1 MNRFYTSFYTFLCIF
16 RLMLVMLALL
26 VTWIINPILAILRIK
41 TPIRRFLMRRLPG
54 GEVFEP

>member
-1 MNRFYTSFYTFLCIF
+1 MKRLLDSFYTFLCIF

-41 TPIRRFLMRRLPG
+41 TPIRRFLMRQLPG
-54 GEVFEP
+54 GEVFDP

>member
-1 MNRFYTSFYTFLCIF
+1 MNRLYTSFYTFLCCL

-26 VTWIINPILAILRIK
+26 ITWIVNPILAILRIK
-41 TPIRRFLMRRLPG
+41 TPIRRFLMRQLPG